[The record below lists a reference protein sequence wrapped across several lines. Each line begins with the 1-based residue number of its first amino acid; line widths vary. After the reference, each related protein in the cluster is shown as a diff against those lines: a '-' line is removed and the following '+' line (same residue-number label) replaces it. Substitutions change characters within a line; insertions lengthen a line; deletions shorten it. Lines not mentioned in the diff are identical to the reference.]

1 MKQFLT
7 SVCGGAFLL
16 VLAAGCSPDL
26 AQIQSG
32 SQEDL
37 WYKQLKENYSS
48 FQAPRTPAPAVY
60 NRNAAPVQN
69 ITSSPAPQPAD
80 DPEKAVDRAAAGEE
94 IASVEKEQKAAP
106 APAPAPEEKAPE
118 AKADEKKA
126 EAPAPKAD
134 EKKEAAP
141 APAPGND
148 VVGKLYT
155 VKAGDSLGAIAKQFY
170 GRASMED
177 VIFRANS
184 KVLRNRNHLRPGMT
198 LVIPEL

>member
-26 AQIQSG
+26 AQVQSG

-106 APAPAPEEKAPE
+106 APAPEEKAPE
-118 AKADEKKA
+118 A
-126 EAPAPKAD
+126 KAD